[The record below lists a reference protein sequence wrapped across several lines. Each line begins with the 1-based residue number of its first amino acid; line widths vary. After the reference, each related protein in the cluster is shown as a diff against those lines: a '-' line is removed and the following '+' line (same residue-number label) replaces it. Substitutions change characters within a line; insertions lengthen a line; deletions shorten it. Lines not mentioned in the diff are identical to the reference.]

1 MTRTLKSITDSDLD
15 LASGGS
21 TLIADDLAQAA
32 GAREDL
38 DTTSGGVTAGNQG
51 GGSAG
56 SSSISQNFEPP
67 A

>member
-1 MTRTLKSITDSDLD
+1 MTRNLKSITDSDLD

-21 TLIADDLAQAA
+21 ALIADDLAQTA
-32 GAREDL
+32 GDREEL
-38 DTTSGGVTAGNQG
+38 TIASGVTAGNQG

-56 SSSISQNFEPP
+56 SNSISQNVEPP

>member
-21 TLIADDLAQAA
+21 ALLVDDLAQT
-32 GAREDL
+32 GGTRQRL
-38 DTTSGGVTAGNQG
+38 DTTSGGITAGNQG

-56 SSSISQNFEPP
+56 SNSISQNVESP